1 MHACIRGAGVIDGPR
16 RSILNKTLEA
26 GEEAI
31 VSLNRLATVARVVSG
46 TAHDVNNALQIIGGS
61 AELLESQPDL
71 GEPARRAL
79 TRIRAQAARAAGLIE
94 ELSKFARDRSDASAR
109 VSLRGIAVQAVAFR
123 ALMIRRAGLSLAV
136 SPESSPAAEVA
147 GSAGQLLQAAINMII
162 DAEAAFEGQ
171 KGGSITLTVTEE
183 SGHAVLSVAND
194 GPDRSDRLELR
205 GLADGAGSPLD
216 AQTGLRAARL
226 IAAAHGGQLTRELAG
241 DGEILTLRLPLVR

>member
-1 MHACIRGAGVIDGPR
+1 M
-16 RSILNKTLEA
+16 NKTLEA

-109 VSLRGIAVQAVAFR
+109 VSLRAIAVQAVAFR
-123 ALMIRRAGLSLAV
+123 ALMIRRAGLSLAFAPDT
-136 SPESSPAAEVA
+136 SPPADV
-147 GSAGQLLQAAINMII
+147 
-162 DAEAAFEGQ
+162 
-171 KGGSITLTVTEE
+171 
-183 SGHAVLSVAND
+183 
-194 GPDRSDRLELR
+194 
-205 GLADGAGSPLD
+205 
-216 AQTGLRAARL
+216 
-226 IAAAHGGQLTRELAG
+226 
-241 DGEILTLRLPLVR
+241 